1 MSLIR
6 GVILLV
12 ASFGFLAAIG
22 MIIIG
27 VMLWPPSILLVFA
40 ALWYSVRTFRQARR
54 ETAERIRM
62 IGLAN
67 IVEQPQEKQI
77 RKSRREAWD
86 DFKSDLPSALD

>member
-6 GVILLV
+6 GFILLV
-12 ASFGFLAAIG
+12 ASFGFLAAVSL
-22 MIIIG
+22 IIVG
-27 VMLWPPSILLVFA
+27 VMLWPPSILLVLA
-40 ALWYSVRTFRQARR
+40 AVWYCVRSFRQARR

-86 DFKSDLPSALD
+86 EFRADLPSALD